1 MGEKAEQA
9 KRLFRSGANC
19 AQSVLVPFA
28 AECGMSEEE
37 AMRLASSF
45 GAGMGRLREV
55 CGALSAAFMVLGV
68 KRGYACLDCKD
79 VKDAHYACIQRFA
92 AAFKDAH
99 GSLLCRDLLGLGEGP
114 DSPISESRTEGY
126 YAERP
131 CEIFIAFA
139 AERLEHELAQ
149 PKPLFGFDIRGR
161 QQ

>member
-1 MGEKAEQA
+1 MGEKAEEA
-9 KRLFRSGANC
+9 RSLFRSGANC

-37 AMRLASSF
+37 AMKLASSF

-79 VKDAHYACIQRFA
+79 VKDAHYACVQRFA
-92 AAFKDAH
+92 AAFKEAH

-114 DSPISESRTEGY
+114 DSPISEPRTEAY

-131 CEIFIAFA
+131 CETFIAFA
-139 AERLEHELAQ
+139 ADRLERVL
-149 PKPLFGFDIRGR
+149 GST
-161 QQ
+161 

>member
-79 VKDAHYACIQRFA
+79 VKAAHYARVQRFA
-92 AAFKDAH
+92 AAFKEAH

-114 DSPISESRTEGY
+114 GSPISEPRTEAY

-131 CEIFIAFA
+131 CETFIAFA
-139 AERLEHELAQ
+139 ADRLERVL
-149 PKPLFGFDIRGR
+149 GST
-161 QQ
+161 